1 MLTKRERAERKAIT
15 EKLKRLFDPPQYEAC
30 RIISKKKALQERV
43 TDEAL
48 KAAAREIRKI
58 AKEEETALTA
68 AQAADIAGLLVWGWK
83 ELMSPL
89 EIPDP
94 ER

>member
-1 MLTKRERAERKAIT
+1 MLTKREKAERKAIT
-15 EKLKRLFDPPQYEAC
+15 EKLKRLFDSDQYEAY

-43 TDEAL
+43 TDEVL

-58 AKEEETALTA
+58 AKEEDTALTT
-68 AQAADIAGLLVWGWK
+68 AQAADISGLLVWGWR
-83 ELMSPL
+83 ELTSPL

-94 ER
+94 KR